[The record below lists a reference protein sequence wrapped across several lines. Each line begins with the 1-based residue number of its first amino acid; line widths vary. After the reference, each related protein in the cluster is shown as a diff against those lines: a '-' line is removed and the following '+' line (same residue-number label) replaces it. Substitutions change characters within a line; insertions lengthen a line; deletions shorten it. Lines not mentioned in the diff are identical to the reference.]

1 LPPAAERKKAG
12 GLGRKLGPL
21 PLWAWLAGGLVLG
34 YIGWR
39 YLTGSSGSAGP
50 AQQTQTTAAQT
61 PVSAT
66 GNLPT
71 AGSPADTGQTTSDL
85 VSALGGQQ
93 ANLLQAFEAQNQDV
107 LALAQSQI
115 AAAQQSPQISPSSTS
130 ETQQVA
136 SQQPGGAN
144 VPIITFVSPQALAP
158 VSSQP
163 AAATTVKPKPQPVV
177 SQYYTYKRDVPL
189 KSGQTVHYTPGR
201 GYYAA

>member
-1 LPPAAERKKAG
+1 LPPAAERKKG
-12 GLGRKLGPL
+12 SGLGRKLGPL

-39 YLTGSSGSAGP
+39 YLTGSSGSSGP
-50 AQQTQTTAAQT
+50 AQQLQTTAAQT
-61 PVSAT
+61 PAAAT

-115 AAAQQSPQISPSSTS
+115 AAAQANPQISPSSTS
-130 ETQQVA
+130 ETQPQM
-136 SQQPGGAN
+136 SLQPGGAN
-144 VPIITFVSPQALAP
+144 VPTITFVSPQALAP
-158 VSSQP
+158 VASQP

-189 KSGQTVHYTPGR
+189 KGGQTVHYTPSR